1 MVLGMGAMRVS
12 IREFFGFVSVDKAS
26 ETLPEIHVYI
36 YIAQYIYIY
45 IIFNVRY
52 MIYFLYS
59 ICDMILCMCA
69 CDMICVYT
77 KVENIAGEG
86 HAETLP

>member
-26 ETLPEIHVYI
+26 ETLPEIHVCI
-36 YIAQYIYIY
+36 YIAQYIY

-77 KVENIAGEG
+77 KVEIVAGEG
-86 HAETLP
+86 HTETLP